1 MDINGLLDC
10 QITIEGEKLPT
21 VREIIESHF
30 ASSARGNAAMGKM
43 IAAQYV
49 AYLKS
54 MSPSG
59 VDAGQTAAQPQ
70 QKADADPKGEG
81 DAPNPQ
87 PQKDAAAS
95 GGKRIGS
102 DAEALLKS
110 MGVPVGADGGI
121 DIMGAI
127 TGAFSPEG
135 SKTPLG
141 TIVGTVMRTL
151 GEAQK
156 PRS

>member
-30 ASSARGNAAMGKM
+30 ASSAGGNAAMGKM

-49 AYLKS
+49 NYLLS
-54 MSPSG
+54 MASYNADG
-59 VDAGQTAAQPQ
+59 DRHAGARQEKTGAEATTAATGER
-70 QKADADPKGEG
+70 KAEPAT
-81 DAPNPQ
+81 
-87 PQKDAAAS
+87 
-95 GGKRIGS
+95 GGVRMGS

-110 MGVPVGADGGI
+110 MGVPVGEDGRI
-121 DIMGAI
+121 DFMAAI
-127 TGAFSPEG
+127 TGAMSPEG

-141 TIVGTVMRTL
+141 TLVGTVFRNL
-151 GEAQK
+151 GEAGK
-156 PRS
+156 PRA